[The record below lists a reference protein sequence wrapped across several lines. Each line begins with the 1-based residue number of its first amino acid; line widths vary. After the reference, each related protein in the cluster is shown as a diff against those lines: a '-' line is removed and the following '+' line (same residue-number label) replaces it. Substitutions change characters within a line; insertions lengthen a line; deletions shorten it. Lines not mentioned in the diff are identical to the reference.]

1 MVCILRIIDV
11 ATCLELYVREAE
23 DIFAT
28 EFVLYLVRAVIERKI
43 FRHAF
48 VVIPV
53 FDVFVVHLATA
64 DDN

>member
-1 MVCILRIIDV
+1 MVGILRIIDV
-11 ATCLELYVREAE
+11 ATCLELE